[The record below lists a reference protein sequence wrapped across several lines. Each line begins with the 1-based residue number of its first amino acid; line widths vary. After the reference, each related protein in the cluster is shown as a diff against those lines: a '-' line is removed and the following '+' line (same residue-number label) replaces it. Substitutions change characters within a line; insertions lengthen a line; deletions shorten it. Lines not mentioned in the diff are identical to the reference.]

1 MIKEDKLYT
10 EAKLNPEMT
19 SKNLGNLASDNG
31 GHMQSTNIKTPK
43 NQHAKSGLKND
54 YFYDS
59 HHKSKTAVG
68 MNDLSHMSP

>member
-1 MIKEDKLYT
+1 MAT
-10 EAKLNPEMT
+10 
-19 SKNLGNLASDNG
+19 KNLIVLQSEND
-31 GHMQSTNIKTPK
+31 GHVPSTNIKTPK

-68 MNDLSHMSP
+68 MNDMSHISPQSNKM